1 MRHYKRKST
10 RATQSQDVYELAS
23 AEVIENKIS
32 VRKAAKT
39 FNLCHVSLYRYVKKK
54 KSNKSLSVGYVKPRL
69 VFQEEEEA
77 KISEYLLTCSN
88 IYFGLLPLEVRK
100 LAYQC
105 AIMIKAK
112 NIPPS
117 WCENESA
124 GPDWFKNFMKRNPR
138 LSLRTPEA
146 TSLSR
151 ATSFNKNNVEE
162 FFTKLTN
169 VMDKYQFTP
178 SRIYNIDE
186 TGVTTVHKPKKIV
199 APRGQK
205 QVGAITSA
213 ERGTLVTLAC
223 AVNASGNSIP
233 PMFVFPRLRYTDIFV
248 RCGPPDCIGAGNSS
262 GWMTE
267 KEFILFLDHFI
278 KFVKPSEQEP
288 VLLLLD
294 NHHSHV
300 NIAVVKKAKEN
311 HVIMLSFPPHCS
323 HNLQPLDVGVY
334 GPFKNY
340 LSRTQTAW
348 MHNNPGKT
356 MTVYDIPG
364 VVKDSL
370 PLAMNPSNIMNG
382 FRATGVWPLNA
393 DIFKDSDFAPSFVTD
408 RPNPAN
414 NESETDV
421 NITTS
426 SLTTNLPNIDCSLD
440 NCSLDISVSEIISS
454 MENYDPTTSNLTRT
468 EDTLLT
474 TNLPGSQSDL
484 EPTPGPSG
492 LQQRNDF
499 SPSKIRPYPKAPPRK
514 LTNRPQRKRKCCVLT
529 DTPEKNELEKEY
541 EEKLDKI
548 KKTQQ
553 TKKGKGKGKKSMTK
567 DCEENDKIKINKRQ
581 GISKVKKK
589 VLKSD
594 SESEPEEW
602 FCLACG
608 EAYENSNEEWI
619 QCIMCKMWAH
629 VKCATGNKISFVC
642 LNCDSDED

>member
-1 MRHYKRKST
+1 MRDYKRKT
-10 RATQSQDVYELAS
+10 KRATQSQDVYELAS
-23 AEVIENKIS
+23 AEVLENKTSI
-32 VRKAAKT
+32 RKAAKT

-54 KSNKSLSVGYVKPRL
+54 KNNKSLSVGYVKPRL
-69 VFQEEEEA
+69 VFQEEEET
-77 KISEYLLTCSN
+77 KISQYLLTCSN

-105 AIMIKAK
+105 ALMIEAK
-112 NIPPS
+112 NLPPS
-117 WCENESA
+117 WRENESA
-124 GPDWFKNFMKRNPR
+124 GLDWFKNFMKRNPG

-151 ATSFNKNNVEE
+151 ATSFNKTNVQD
-162 FFTKLTN
+162 FFKKLTD
-169 VMDKYQFTP
+169 VMGKYEFAP

-186 TGVTTVHKPKKIV
+186 TGVTTVQKPKKIV

-223 AVNASGNSIP
+223 AVNALGNSIP

-248 RCGPPDCIGAGNSS
+248 RYGPPECIGAGNSS

-311 HVIMLSFPPHCS
+311 HVVMLSFPPHCS

-340 LSRTQTAW
+340 FSRKQTAW

-356 MTVYDIPG
+356 MTIYDIPG
-364 VVKDSL
+364 IVKDSL
-370 PLAMNPSNIMNG
+370 PLAMIPSNIMNG
-382 FRATGVWPLNA
+382 FKATGIWPLNA
-393 DIFKDSDFAPSFVTD
+393 DIFKDSDFAPSYVTD
-408 RPNPAN
+408 RPNPASK
-414 NESETDV
+414 ESETDM
-421 NITTS
+421 NITAS
-426 SLTTNLPNIDCSLD
+426 SLTTYLPNMDSFN
-440 NCSLDISVSEIISS
+440 NCSLDVSVSEIISS
-454 MENYDPTTSNLTRT
+454 MENCDPLTSNSTRI
-468 EDTLLT
+468 EETLLET
-474 TNLPGSQSDL
+474 DLPGGQSDF

-492 LQQRNDF
+492 LQKQNEF
-499 SPSKIRPYPKAPPRK
+499 SPSKIKPYPKAAPRK

-529 DTPEKNELEKEY
+529 DTPEKNELEREY
-541 EEKLDKI
+541 EEKLNKI
-548 KKTQQ
+548 KKIQE
-553 TKKGKGKGKKSMTK
+553 TKKGKGNGKKTMTK
-567 DCEENDKIKINKRQ
+567 HSKENDKVKIVERQ
-581 GISKVKKK
+581 GIKKVKRK

-594 SESEPEEW
+594 SESEPDEW

-608 EAYENSNEEWI
+608 ESYENSNEEWI

>member
-1 MRHYKRKST
+1 MRHYKRKT
-10 RATQSQDVYELAS
+10 ARATQSQDVFELAS
-23 AEVIENKIS
+23 AKVLENKTS
-32 VRKAAKT
+32 LRNAAKE
-39 FNLCHVSLYRYVKKK
+39 FNLCHVSLSRYLKKK
-54 KSNKSLSVGYVKPRL
+54 KNGKPLSVGYVKPRL

-77 KISEYLLTCSN
+77 KISEYLVNCSN

-105 AIMIKAK
+105 AIVIKAK
-112 NIPPS
+112 NLPPS
-117 WCENESA
+117 WRENELA
-124 GPDWFKNFMKRNPR
+124 GSDWFKNFMKRNPR
-138 LSLRTPEA
+138 LSIRTPEA

-151 ATSFNKNNVEE
+151 ATSFNKTNVQD
-162 FFTKLTN
+162 FFGKLTD
-169 VMDKYQFTP
+169 VMDKYKFSP
-178 SRIYNIDE
+178 SHIYNIDE

-223 AVNASGNSIP
+223 AINASGNSIP

-248 RCGPPDCIGAGNSS
+248 RGGPPECIGAGNSS

-278 KFVKPSEQEP
+278 KYVKPSAQEP

-356 MTVYDIPG
+356 MTIYDIPG
-364 VVKDSL
+364 IVKDSL
-370 PLAMNPSNIMNG
+370 PLAINPSNIMNG
-382 FRATGVWPLNA
+382 FKATGIWPLNA
-393 DIFKDSDFAPSFVTD
+393 DIFKDYHFAPSYVTD
-408 RPNPAN
+408 RPNPASK
-414 NESETDV
+414 ESETDM
-421 NITTS
+421 NITAP
-426 SLTTNLPNIDCSLD
+426 SLTTNLSYTGSFD
-440 NCSLDISVSEIISS
+440 NCSLDISVSEIINSL
-454 MENYDPTTSNLTRT
+454 ENCDPITSNFTK
-468 EDTLLT
+468 EDTLFKT
-474 TNLPGSQSDL
+474 DVRGGISDF

-492 LQQRNDF
+492 LQKIKDF

-529 DTPEKNELEKEY
+529 ETPEKNELQNEY
-541 EEKLDKI
+541 EEKLNKI
-548 KKTQQ
+548 KKKQETKNKKSNG
-553 TKKGKGKGKKSMTK
+553 KKGK
-567 DCEENDKIKINKRQ
+567 ENNKRKLAERQ
-581 GISKVKKK
+581 GIKKVKKK
-589 VLKSD
+589 VLRSE

-608 EAYENSNEEWI
+608 EAYENSNVEWI

-629 VKCATGNKISFVC
+629 LKCATGNKISFVC
-642 LNCDSDED
+642 LNCNSDDNN